1 MVHANAIRAA
11 AVGLLLLLMTSGTG
25 GCNVIGVVASKL
37 PQPPELA
44 KVDLS
49 ARLSP
54 DTKITSKNEAKN
66 DAPTANSVAIIV
78 WSDRGLNVDW
88 PLLRNDLS
96 GQLLSRLKKAQTEKA
111 KTLAGVTFPYSSE
124 QVVRWQRD
132 NPAAEALP
140 VTEIAKMLKV
150 DRLIYLEIID
160 FKTRTSE
167 AFELFRGEVRVT
179 LKVVGVDDK
188 GNASVVYD
196 ESGISVNFPRTAPED
211 GTPKGSDR
219 VMYAG
224 VMTETADELT
234 RRFISSE
241 ARE

>member
-11 AVGLLLLLMTSGTG
+11 AIGLLLLLMTSGTG

-49 ARLSP
+49 ARLIA
-54 DTKITSKNEAKN
+54 DAKIDSKN
-66 DAPTANSVAIIV
+66 DAPTTNSVAVIV

-111 KTLAGVTFPYSSE
+111 KTLAGVMFPYSSE

-150 DRLIYLEIID
+150 DRLIYLEIVD

-179 LKVVGVDDK
+179 LKVIAVDDK
-188 GNASVVYD
+188 GNASVIYD
-196 ESGISVNFPRTAPED
+196 ESGISVHFPRTAPED

-224 VMTETADELT
+224 VITETADELT
-234 RRFISSE
+234 RRFVSSE
-241 ARE
+241 ARN